1 MVDTADSKPASKKIK
16 GSSPLTRTWIFGK
29 LFKFKQNSS
38 NLLIQLYKRALRGC
52 LGIKLKR
59 LCIAKS

>member
-1 MVDTADSKPASKKIK
+1 
-16 GSSPLTRTWIFGK
+16 